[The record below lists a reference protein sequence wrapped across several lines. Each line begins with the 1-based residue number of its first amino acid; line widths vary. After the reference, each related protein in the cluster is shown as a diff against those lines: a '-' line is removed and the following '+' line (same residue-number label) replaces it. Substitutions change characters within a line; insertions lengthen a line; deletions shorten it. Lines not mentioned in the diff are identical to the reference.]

1 MYHARKKR
9 KELKESTSSL
19 DDFLKSLETKIVI
32 KEADEMGLPRIVRM
46 VNKTNQFNLT
56 TRRYTDA
63 EVRKMNETGNE
74 FLIYS
79 LQVSDRLGD
88 EGIVGTAIVRKEPEV
103 WILDSFLLSCR
114 VIGRKVETAFLATI
128 VADAKKQG
136 VSMLVGEFIPTQ
148 KNDPVKCFYSSH
160 GFKELSQEGDL

>member
-1 MYHARKKR
+1 MKIAIKQA
-9 KELKESTSSL
+9 
-19 DDFLKSLETKIVI
+19 DD
-32 KEADEMGLPRIVRM
+32 MGLPRIVRM

-63 EVRKMNETGNE
+63 EIRKMTEAGNE

-88 EGIVGTAIVRKEPEV
+88 EGIVGVAIVRTKPEV

-114 VIGRKVETAFLATI
+114 VIGRKVETAFLAAI
-128 VADAKKQG
+128 VADAKKEG
-136 VSMLVGEFIPTQ
+136 VSMLVGEYIPSQ
-148 KNDPVKCFYSSH
+148 KNSPVKSFYSSH
-160 GFKELSQEGDL
+160 GFEKLTREGDLYRWKLDLTKHTVAMPEWMDVKHE